1 MEKINT
7 LKWKDVL
14 AQTSK
19 ELTEV
24 SYRTWFLPLVPLE
37 MDEEKGIMS
46 IAVTDKFKADMF
58 VRNPRYIEVLEK
70 SVKSVFKKQYKI
82 LITHKSED
90 EIKKIL
96 EGKRVNVAA
105 PSIDGVTPSEPP
117 IPRDSID
124 PDATARTSTKP
135 NAHATITAATTITT
149 TTPFESLGCGSI
161 SSSSGRK
168 DGAVLGG
175 TLIRSPFV

>member
-70 SVKSVFKKQYKI
+70 SVKSVFKKQY
-82 LITHKSED
+82 
-90 EIKKIL
+90 
-96 EGKRVNVAA
+96 
-105 PSIDGVTPSEPP
+105 
-117 IPRDSID
+117 
-124 PDATARTSTKP
+124 
-135 NAHATITAATTITT
+135 
-149 TTPFESLGCGSI
+149 
-161 SSSSGRK
+161 
-168 DGAVLGG
+168 
-175 TLIRSPFV
+175 

>member
-58 VRNPRYIEVLEK
+58 LFLAHQAA
-70 SVKSVFKKQYKI
+70 SALI
-82 LITHKSED
+82 L
-90 EIKKIL
+90 
-96 EGKRVNVAA
+96 
-105 PSIDGVTPSEPP
+105 
-117 IPRDSID
+117 
-124 PDATARTSTKP
+124 DATNHKHRFLVARSVR
-135 NAHATITAATTITT
+135 
-149 TTPFESLGCGSI
+149 
-161 SSSSGRK
+161 RK
-168 DGAVLGG
+168 D
-175 TLIRSPFV
+175 TK